1 MNTTLSL
8 FEAEATF
15 EPIPLVDADLKLM
28 QGFYR
33 APLTEQYKKALLE
46 EIVWSQEKII
56 IGGAE
61 RLQPRLSAWYG
72 DEGKDYTYSGIT
84 LEPHRWSP
92 TLLRIKQ
99 DIEAATGERFNS
111 VLVNLY
117 RNERDSVGWHS
128 DNERELGSN
137 PVIASLSLGE
147 MRTFRFKH
155 KTRKD
160 LKTLSLPLS
169 DGSLL
174 LMAGT
179 TQQFWR
185 HAIDKEREAKGQR
198 INLTF
203 RNVLS
208 AR

>member
-1 MNTTLSL
+1 MNDTPGL
-8 FEAEATF
+8 FDDAAVF
-15 EPIPLVDADLKLM
+15 ESIPLVDADLKLM
-28 QGFYR
+28 PGFYR
-33 APLTEQYKKALLE
+33 PPLSHQYGEALLDE
-46 EIVWSQEKII
+46 VAWTQEKIY

-84 LEPHRWSP
+84 LRPHPWSP
-92 TLLRIKQ
+92 TLLRIKE
-99 DIEAATGERFNS
+99 DIEAASGQRFNS

-117 RNERDSVGWHS
+117 RDERDSVGWHS

-147 MRTFRFKH
+147 TRTFRFKH

-160 LKTLSLPLS
+160 LRPLSLPLA

-174 LMAGT
+174 LMGGT
-179 TQQFWR
+179 TQRFWR
-185 HAIDKEREAKGQR
+185 HAIDKERESKGRR

-208 AR
+208 VR